1 MRINELNVPVQPDTY
16 EASMFLTQA
25 IRAGKYAIK
34 IHNLL
39 SNEQEMESWVA
50 KKIDLA
56 SGYIN
61 GVAEYLATEKLYK
74 EDAGEGHMSKSQL
87 YSIAKSA
94 LAITTMVQPGDDIE
108 GWVQTKMNRAVDM
121 LDAVYHYEDY
131 QRLNPYREE
140 IGDLHQKHA
149 EIVKKNI
156 DEILDTETQVDDIE
170 TKPGML
176 NILKKRV
183 QQFEKERAK
192 ENRESQQHEG
202 SRMYGSHEEETGHDD
217 PGRDQSI
224 F

>member
-39 SNEQEMESWVA
+39 SNDQEMESWVA

-61 GVAEYLATEKLYK
+61 GVAEYLSTEKLYK
-74 EDAGEGHMSKSQL
+74 EDSGEGHMSKSQL

-94 LAITTMVQPGDDIE
+94 LAITVMVQPGDDIE

-140 IGDLHQKHA
+140 IGDLHSKHA

-156 DEILDTETQVDDIE
+156 DEILATETTVDDIE

-183 QQFEKERAK
+183 HQFEKDYAK
-192 ENRESQQHEG
+192 ENRKDQR
-202 SRMYGSHEEETGHDD
+202 SR
-217 PGRDQSI
+217 